1 MALCIYFPVKGMTVD
16 KYGEVIRR
24 LEDAGAGAPPGRTY
38 HVAFKAGDDLHV
50 VVPVAIHVSKA
61 WIRQYVLPEQPPEL
75 QCRNPSSTGA
85 IASRMRTIPGRGSCS
100 PTAWAATRSPRR

>member
-50 VVPVAIHVSKA
+50 VDVWDSQESFDAFGQTLMPILGGLG
-61 WIRQYVLPEQPPEL
+61 IDPGQPE
-75 QCRNPSSTGA
+75 
-85 IASRMRTIPGRGSCS
+85 IAEVHNVIVG
-100 PTAWAATRSPRR
+100 